1 MKVKLTLGDI
11 LGIQTELKGLIN
23 QETGEKIFSGLL
35 SQDLSL
41 VTKFKLSDL
50 SDELS
55 PIVANVDKLREEL
68 IKEKGTEVN
77 GAISIERFINDT
89 EINPVF
95 IEFQEEYN
103 KLLSEQKEIDV
114 YEFSINEFDIKTSER
129 YDSFFKLL
137 KIIRSN

>member
-35 SQDLSL
+35 SQDISL

-55 PIVANVDKLREEL
+55 PIVANVDKLKEEL

-103 KLLSEQKEIDV
+103 KLLSEEKEIDV
-114 YEFSINEFDIKTSER
+114 YEFSIDEFDIKTPER
-129 YDSFFKLL
+129 YDYFFKLL
-137 KIIRSN
+137 KIIRSK